1 MKNTNRGMH
10 GDSLPM
16 LSPLGL
22 SNRKPLPLGMGYITR
37 LACLVLCVSLALGVV
52 GVALAETAEEK
63 GIQAIW
69 DMLNENFEEDGA
81 GGLFQKD
88 TFSVSLTE
96 DGEIVI
102 NTDASVV
109 MAVFGTGGEYAA
121 EIMSRMWFLFAAS
134 SRVHTEAPVY
144 MFLNYKGETLY
155 FITPEWVLDVG
166 NERVYEHVKQN

>member
-1 MKNTNRGMH
+1 M
-10 GDSLPM
+10 P
-16 LSPLGL
+16 SPSAIKTVKEGTVK
-22 SNRKPLPLGMGYITR
+22 RV
-37 LACLVLCVSLALGVV
+37 ACLVLCVVLLFGVA
-52 GVALAETAEEK
+52 GVALAETNEEK

-69 DMLNENFEEDGA
+69 DMLNENFDEDGA

-102 NTDASVV
+102 KTDASVA

-134 SRVHTEAPVY
+134 SRAYTEAPVY